1 MLKRLIG
8 DVSAAGLRR
17 ESCKSHRRLQ
27 LGATGF
33 LLRSTSCFR
42 TKHLKAHGLSAVD
55 WLLWDHQ
62 KAEEL

>member
-1 MLKRLIG
+1 MLKRLIE

-17 ESCKSHRRLQ
+17 EACESHRRLQ

-42 TKHLKAHGLSAVD
+42 TKHLMIPRSVSCGLAGVGS
-55 WLLWDHQ
+55 L
-62 KAEEL
+62 ENFS